1 MYRNLL
7 SIIMKE
13 ILIRLLLLSRELRLL
28 STPAPRNALEEM
40 ILWTEQGKL
49 WHFPVDNEQVG
60 FVVSYEI
67 EAVLKP
73 KRCESVLL

>member
-1 MYRNLL
+1 MYRDLL
-7 SIIMKE
+7 SVIMRQK
-13 ILIRLLLLSRELRLL
+13 LIRLFLFRELRLL

-60 FVVSYEI
+60 LPCRTKSG
-67 EAVLKP
+67 
-73 KRCESVLL
+73 